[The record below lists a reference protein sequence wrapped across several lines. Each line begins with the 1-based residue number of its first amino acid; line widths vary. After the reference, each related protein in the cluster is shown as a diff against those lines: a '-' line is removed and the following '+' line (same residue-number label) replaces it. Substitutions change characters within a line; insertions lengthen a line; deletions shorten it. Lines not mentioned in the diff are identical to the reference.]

1 MGGLSCGGRGYSKD
15 GLLWLAGSVERL
27 SEHPLARAIVTAA
40 EENGVP
46 LAEVSGFRATAGG
59 GVEGQVLGDR
69 ILVGTPK
76 FLQERG
82 VVAATVSGQQ
92 NLYSGVGIDG
102 AASISH
108 VFVAVNEKLA
118 GGLVFPGMMH
128 ESDPQTVEAPRNED
142 PP

>member
-27 SEHPLARAIVTAA
+27 SEHPLARAIVTAS

-69 ILVGTPK
+69 VLVGTPK

-82 VVAATVSGQQ
+82 VLYATVSGQH
-92 NLYSGVGIDG
+92 NLYGGVGVAG
-102 AASISH
+102 AATICLATI
-108 VFVAVNEKLA
+108 AVILKQA
-118 GGLVFPGMMH
+118 DVLVYTSLPN
-128 ESDPQTVEAPRNED
+128 S
-142 PP
+142 